1 MPVSEISKGVFIIA
15 PRDLPKYK
23 DTAAGQYTSVFTK
36 QRADQWEMAQKQAML
51 NVELGTKR
59 YAEEMK
65 TYRDRLDALDAR
77 KKELAGLKVRVAE
90 GRLDAKD
97 AAELAALR
105 EAGDRQKTMAV
116 NAAKK
121 VERMSLS
128 AGGESVTDTT
138 RTGGDGGTKPAKPTT
153 DVSSGAMTGIAKF
166 ELITRDPTGTGAE
179 PWLDDKLTKLVNATS
194 SSGGTIVT
202 ESAEDR
208 VNARGSVVDRLVAGR
223 EADLRRQD
231 PKLTEPQARAQAEK
245 YVLDRL
251 GAIDP
256 AAKAEVKSYFDKVY
270 DIQLG
275 TPDAGGGTSTSRTVT
290 TRPGATTTRK
300 FPGLGDVPDA
310 PTVAAPTVAPD
321 KELQESID
329 QYIKD
334 LDTAQAGIPRPSLGG
349 TDFITDSRDIMRGRF
364 GGFSGAPEALP
375 FQQRNAAAVLVSN
388 QAYGL
393 SQIEA
398 YRDFLAQ
405 QRAEA
410 ATAARLRESMA
421 EGPATTSVEALRG
434 APAAQAD
441 QAAQVELTRAAATDL
456 LQARRP
462 SMFDGLVAP
471 ATPQIPERAALN
483 IPVRPALTEP
493 PAAAPVPTEAAPPIT
508 PPLPAPS
515 VSEAGPVAQEV
526 IRPEAADL
534 MTPAELA
541 DYYERLRA
549 SADARQFRKEL
560 SAMDM
565 GGSEINPDFRR
576 PLSPPASLPRPALP
590 TMAAPQQVAA
600 PFDPQFAVPRT
611 PAGLRPSLGTKEEG
625 QLVVASP
632 AMAPSTIDAAPRGP
646 ADISAAVRPAG
657 PLAGQFPTEL
667 KAKTERFA
675 KSTEMA
681 EDVRKA
687 TKVGLQPT
695 AFGIKKGGPPSTV
708 GYFQNRAEAA
718 LELKDKRNKLDRLS
732 GSGPGKV
739 AKELWGQNAQRGV
752 PFENTWQE
760 IQLTFAGDQ
769 KSLELAHEV
778 ALAYDLIAKEDKA
791 PLKQAPK

>member
-321 KELQESID
+321 TELRPPSISTSRTL
-329 QYIKD
+329 IP
-334 LDTAQAGIPRPSLGG
+334 PRPGSHVPHWAAPTSSL
-349 TDFITDSRDIMRGRF
+349 I
-364 GGFSGAPEALP
+364 
-375 FQQRNAAAVLVSN
+375 
-388 QAYGL
+388 
-393 SQIEA
+393 
-398 YRDFLAQ
+398 
-405 QRAEA
+405 
-410 ATAARLRESMA
+410 
-421 EGPATTSVEALRG
+421 PATSCVVDSVDLVEHLRLYLFSNAMLLLYSSAIRHTVSARSKHTVTSSPSNGLR
-434 APAAQAD
+434 
-441 QAAQVELTRAAATDL
+441 L
-456 LQARRP
+456 
-462 SMFDGLVAP
+462 
-471 ATPQIPERAALN
+471 
-483 IPVRPALTEP
+483 
-493 PAAAPVPTEAAPPIT
+493 
-508 PPLPAPS
+508 PPLHVFVRAWLKGLPPPQLRRS
-515 VSEAGPVAQEV
+515 VAH
-526 IRPEAADL
+526 L
-534 MTPAELA
+534 LH
-541 DYYERLRA
+541 
-549 SADARQFRKEL
+549 RQTRQH
-560 SAMDM
+560 
-565 GGSEINPDFRR
+565 R
-576 PLSPPASLPRPALP
+576 
-590 TMAAPQQVAA
+590 
-600 PFDPQFAVPRT
+600 
-611 PAGLRPSLGTKEEG
+611 
-625 QLVVASP
+625 
-632 AMAPSTIDAAPRGP
+632 
-646 ADISAAVRPAG
+646 
-657 PLAGQFPTEL
+657 
-667 KAKTERFA
+667 
-675 KSTEMA
+675 
-681 EDVRKA
+681 
-687 TKVGLQPT
+687 
-695 AFGIKKGGPPSTV
+695 
-708 GYFQNRAEAA
+708 
-718 LELKDKRNKLDRLS
+718 
-732 GSGPGKV
+732 
-739 AKELWGQNAQRGV
+739 
-752 PFENTWQE
+752 
-760 IQLTFAGDQ
+760 
-769 KSLELAHEV
+769 
-778 ALAYDLIAKEDKA
+778 
-791 PLKQAPK
+791 